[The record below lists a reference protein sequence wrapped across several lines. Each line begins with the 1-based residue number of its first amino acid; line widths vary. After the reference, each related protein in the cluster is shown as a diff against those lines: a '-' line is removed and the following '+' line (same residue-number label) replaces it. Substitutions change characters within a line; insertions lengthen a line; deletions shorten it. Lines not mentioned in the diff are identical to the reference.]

1 MTDSAQPAVALT
13 PGAVI
18 QPLRGRNLIAIAS
31 GKGGVGKTWFSITLS
46 QALSKM
52 GRKVLLFDGDLGLAN
67 VDIQLGLMPERDL
80 GAVIDRS
87 ATLEQ
92 VAQRYPA
99 GGFEIVAGRSG
110 SGSLASLTTQRLSE
124 LRNDLL
130 AIAPKYDHVLLDCG
144 AGIDR
149 NVRVLS
155 GPAGTTLV
163 VTNDEPTAITDAY
176 AFIKVTY
183 ATNPAADIRII
194 VNQAT
199 TPRDGER
206 TYSTI
211 LKACENF
218 LGKSPGLGGIIRRD
232 PRVPDTIRHQSPL
245 LTRSPNTEAA
255 EDVERIAA
263 VLAEPK

>member
-1 MTDSAQPAVALT
+1 MTDATAQPSPLSPNV
-13 PGAVI
+13 
-18 QPLRGRNLIAIAS
+18 QPLRGKNLIAIAS

-46 QALSKM
+46 QSLARL
-52 GRKVLLFDGDLGLAN
+52 GRKVMLFDGDLGLAN

-87 ATLEQ
+87 ATIEQ

-99 GGFEIVAGRSG
+99 GGFDIVAGRSG

-130 AIAPKYDHVLLDCG
+130 GVAARYDHVLLDCG

-183 ATNPAADIRII
+183 ATNPLADIRVI
-194 VNQAT
+194 VNQANNV
-199 TPRDGER
+199 RDGER

-218 LGKSPGLGGIIRRD
+218 LGKSPSLGGIIRRD
-232 PRVPDTIRHQSPL
+232 PRVPDAIRHQSPL

-263 VLAEPK
+263 VLVTPK

>member
-1 MTDSAQPAVALT
+1 MNDITHSLAPSAS
-13 PGAVI
+13 I

-31 GKGGVGKTWFSITLS
+31 GKGGVGKTWFSISLS
-46 QALSKM
+46 QALSRLGK
-52 GRKVLLFDGDLGLAN
+52 RVLLFDGDLGLAN

-80 GAVIDRS
+80 GAVLDHS
-87 ATLEQ
+87 ASMEQ

-99 GGFEIVAGRSG
+99 GGFDIIAGRSG

-130 AIAPKYDHVLLDCG
+130 ALAPKYDHVLLDCG

-183 ATNPAADIRII
+183 ATNPTADLRII
-194 VNQAT
+194 VNQAQ

-218 LGKSPGLGGIIRRD
+218 LGKSPLLGGIIRRD
-232 PRVPDTIRHQSPL
+232 PRVPETIRHQTPL
-245 LTRSPNTEAA
+245 LTRSPSTEAA
-255 EDVERIAA
+255 QDVEKIAA
-263 VLAEPK
+263 QLVSAK

>member
-1 MTDSAQPAVALT
+1 MNDAQQPIAPTAS
-13 PGAVI
+13 I

-31 GKGGVGKTWFSITLS
+31 GKGGVGKTWFSISLS
-46 QALSKM
+46 QALSRQ
-52 GRKVLLFDGDLGLAN
+52 GRKILLFDGDLGLAN

-80 GAVIDRS
+80 GSVIDHS
-87 ATLEQ
+87 ATMEQ

-99 GGFEIVAGRSG
+99 GGFDIVAGRSG

-130 AIAPKYDHVLLDCG
+130 SLAPRYDHVLLDCG

-149 NVRVLS
+149 NVRVLA

-183 ATNPAADIRII
+183 ATNPAADLRII
-194 VNQAT
+194 INQANT
-199 TPRDGER
+199 HRDGER
-206 TYSTI
+206 TYGTI
-211 LKACENF
+211 LNACENF
-218 LGKSPGLGGIIRRD
+218 LGKSPALGGVIRRD
-232 PRVPDTIRHQSPL
+232 PRVPETIRHQAPL
-245 LTRSPNTEAA
+245 LTRSPTSDAA

-263 VLAEPK
+263 ALIEPR

>member
-1 MTDSAQPAVALT
+1 MTELPLASLT
-13 PGAVI
+13 PNV
-18 QPLRGRNLIAIAS
+18 QPLRGKNVIAIAS

-46 QALSKM
+46 QALSRM
-52 GRKVLLFDGDLGLAN
+52 GRKVVLFDGDLGLAN

-92 VAQRYPA
+92 VAQRYAA
-99 GGFEIVAGRSG
+99 GGFDIIAGRSG

-130 AIAPKYDHVLLDCG
+130 AMAPKYDHVLLDCG

-155 GPAGTTLV
+155 GPAATTLV

-183 ATNPAADIRII
+183 ATNPLADIRVI
-194 VNQAT
+194 VNLAAS
-199 TPRDGER
+199 PRDGER
-206 TYSTI
+206 TYQTI

-218 LGKSPGLGGIIRRD
+218 LGKSPALGGIIRRD
-232 PRVPDTIRHQSPL
+232 ARVPEAIRNQTPI
-245 LTRSPNTEAA
+245 LTRSPGSDAA

-263 VLAEPK
+263 LLAEPK

>member
-1 MTDSAQPAVALT
+1 MNDAHQPLT
-13 PGAVI
+13 PTATI
-18 QPLRGRNLIAIAS
+18 QPLRGRNMIAIAS
-31 GKGGVGKTWFSITLS
+31 GKGGVGKTWLSISLS
-46 QALSKM
+46 QALSRQ

-80 GAVIDRS
+80 GAVIDHS
-87 ATLEQ
+87 ATMEQ

-99 GGFEIVAGRSG
+99 GGFDIVAGRSG

-130 AIAPKYDHVLLDCG
+130 AIAPRYDHILLDCG

-155 GPAGTTLV
+155 GPAGMTLV

-183 ATNPAADIRII
+183 ATNPAADLRIVI
-194 VNQAT
+194 NQAPT
-199 TPRDGER
+199 LRDGER
-206 TYSTI
+206 TYGTI

-218 LGKSPGLGGIIRRD
+218 LGKSPALGGIIRRD
-232 PRVPDTIRHQSPL
+232 ARVPETIRHQAPL
-245 LTRSPNTEAA
+245 LTRSPTSDAA
-255 EDVERIAA
+255 EDVERIA
-263 VLAEPK
+263 VTLFEPR

>member
-1 MTDSAQPAVALT
+1 MTEAPNTATATAPVAT
-13 PGAVI
+13 I

-130 AIAPKYDHVLLDCG
+130 ALAPKYDHVLLDCG

-155 GPAGTTLV
+155 GPAGVTLV

-183 ATNPAADIRII
+183 ATNPVADVRLI
-194 VNQAT
+194 VNQANT
-199 TPRDGER
+199 QRDGER
-206 TYSTI
+206 TFATI
-211 LKACENF
+211 HKACENF
-218 LGKSPGLGGIIRRD
+218 LGKSPALGGIIRRD
-232 PRVPDTIRHQSPL
+232 PRVPDSIRHQSPL

-263 VLAEPK
+263 ALAEPK

>member
-1 MTDSAQPAVALT
+1 MTEAPLATSLT
-13 PGAVI
+13 PNV
-18 QPLRGRNLIAIAS
+18 QPLRGKNVIAIAS

-46 QALSKM
+46 QALARM
-52 GRKVLLFDGDLGLAN
+52 GRKVVLFDGDLGLAN

-92 VAQRYPA
+92 VAQRYAA
-99 GGFEIVAGRSG
+99 GGFDIIAGRSG

-130 AIAPKYDHVLLDCG
+130 AMAPKYDHVLLDCG

-183 ATNPAADIRII
+183 ATNPLADIRVI
-194 VNQAT
+194 VNLASS
-199 TPRDGER
+199 PRDGER
-206 TYSTI
+206 TYQTI

-218 LGKSPGLGGIIRRD
+218 LGKSPALGGIIRRD
-232 PRVPDTIRHQSPL
+232 TRVPESIRNQTPI
-245 LTRSPNTEAA
+245 LTRSPGSDAA

-263 VLAEPK
+263 LLAEPK

>member
-1 MTDSAQPAVALT
+1 MTEPNQAAAAPAPTAT
-13 PGAVI
+13 I

-46 QALSKM
+46 HALARL

-130 AIAPKYDHVLLDCG
+130 QVAGKYDHVLLDCG

-155 GPAGTTLV
+155 GPAGVTLV

-183 ATNPAADIRII
+183 ATNPAADVRII
-194 VNQAT
+194 VNQANT
-199 TPRDGER
+199 KADGER

-232 PRVPDTIRHQSPL
+232 PRVPDTIRHQTPIL
-245 LTRSPNTEAA
+245 VRSPNTEAA

-263 VLAEPK
+263 LLAEPR

>member
-1 MTDSAQPAVALT
+1 MNEVPLASQT
-13 PGAVI
+13 PNV
-18 QPLRGRNLIAIAS
+18 QPLRGKNLIAIAS

-46 QALSKM
+46 QALSKI
-52 GRKVLLFDGDLGLAN
+52 GRKVVLFDGDLGLAN

-92 VAQRYPA
+92 VAQRYA
-99 GGFEIVAGRSG
+99 TGGFDIIAGRSG

-124 LRNDLL
+124 LRNELL
-130 AIAPKYDHVLLDCG
+130 ALAPKYDHILLDCG

-163 VTNDEPTAITDAY
+163 VTNEEPTAITDAY

-183 ATNPAADIRII
+183 ATNPLADIRVI
-194 VNQAT
+194 VNQANSKS
-199 TPRDGER
+199 DGER
-206 TYSTI
+206 TYNTI

-218 LGKSPGLGGIIRRD
+218 LGKSPALGGIIRRD
-232 PRVPDTIRHQSPL
+232 TRVPDAIRNQTPI
-245 LTRSPNTEAA
+245 LTRSPGSDAA

-263 VLAEPK
+263 SIVHGA